1 MLLVG
6 RNGIWCVKKLSGSV
20 LAWLSVWSMV
30 QTCIRPSWCHCHLLP
45 FASVKSR
52 LDLLL
57 WYWLTWVVPANGPLN
72 VCVCVCVCV
81 LCMCVCIQLFCWHV
95 IMSPGHYTNIFNGWD
110 CKPCPLHCMAAFIAS
125 GSERILSTIV
135 ASGSKRLSCLLIQ
148 IDIFVRTLVANWP
161 WMNAECVSMNSVWIW
176 NLNYDQSSVACQGYF
191 TGAKFLKHCK
201 MMLVWN

>member
-1 MLLVG
+1 MVICLEHGADLHTAQLMPLPLTAFCFSKIQIG
-6 RNGIWCVKKLSGSV
+6 FTSLV
-20 LAWLSVWSMV
+20 LA
-30 QTCIRPSWCHCHLLP
+30 HLGSP
-45 FASVKSR
+45 RQRAIKC
-52 LDLLL
+52 
-57 WYWLTWVVPANGPLN
+57 